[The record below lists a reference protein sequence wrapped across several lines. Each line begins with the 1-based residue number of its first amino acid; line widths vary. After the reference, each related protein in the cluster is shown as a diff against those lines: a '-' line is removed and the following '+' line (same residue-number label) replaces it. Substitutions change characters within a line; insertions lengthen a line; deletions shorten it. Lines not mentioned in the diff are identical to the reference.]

1 MNFNVDLFY
10 FFNHN
15 FHNPIFDAMMPIATH
30 FGGFKVLVVVLI
42 LIIVYAHFK
51 GKKTLK
57 RVSVLALIAFLC
69 SDIVTAILKH
79 LIHEPRPFVTLDNV
93 RLLIEESDPLSFP
106 SGHTTSTFSFVTFY
120 ILNMKDL
127 AKKHY
132 RLIDVA
138 LIIFAILIPFYR
150 MYVGVHYPGDVLAG
164 AAIGIAGAWIVN
176 RFGDKILSFL
186 RF

>member
-1 MNFNVDLFY
+1 MSINVDLFY

-15 FHNPIFDAMMPIATH
+15 FQNPIFDAVMPVVTH

-57 RVSVLALIAFLC
+57 RITVLALVAFLC
-69 SDIVTAILKH
+69 SDIVTAVLKH

-93 RLLIEESDPLSFP
+93 RLLITENDPLSFP
-106 SGHTTSTFSFVTFY
+106 SGHTTSTLSFVTFY
-120 ILNMKDL
+120 ILNMKEL

-132 RLIDVA
+132 KLVDAA
-138 LIIFAILIPFYR
+138 LIIFAIAIPFSR

-164 AAIGIAGAWIVN
+164 AVIGIVGALVVN
-176 RFGDKILSFL
+176 KFGDKILLFL
-186 RF
+186 GF